1 MLYQGNT
8 IMPTEIHWVSN
19 IMGTRYIHYV
29 DITGA
34 HDVIILSRQNLP
46 NDIHRNVSNTI
57 T

>member
-34 HDVIILSRQNLP
+34 HDVIILFPQNLP
-46 NDIHRNVSNTI
+46 SDIHRNVSNTI